1 MTCQTKMLQAFGGS
15 GFTVQGFLL
24 AELNAY
30 LLKNSMVATSLRVI
44 QYNLM
49 GASQTA
55 LDIGKVDGYLFAGLA
70 LQDPQGFNHIYIPE
84 APGGERQIVN
94 LKGCLPAFGRI
105 REDIMN
111 HQKAA
116 DHDVP
121 GPGIIV
127 GEHCLQGM
135 SAVDEHQA

>member
-1 MTCQTKMLQAFGGS
+1 MVDMKKAFFKDCWHTFFQPGGIIGGLS
-15 GFTVQGFLL
+15 NK
-24 AELNAY
+24 NA
-30 LLKNSMVATSLRVI
+30 AT
-44 QYNLM
+44 
-49 GASQTA
+49 G
-55 LDIGKVDGYLFAGLA
+55 LDIGKVGRSLSTGQT
-70 LQDPQGFNHIYIPE
+70 LQYPQAFNHIYIPE
-84 APGGERQIVN
+84 ETGGERQIVN
-94 LKGCLPAFGRI
+94 LKWCLPAFGRI